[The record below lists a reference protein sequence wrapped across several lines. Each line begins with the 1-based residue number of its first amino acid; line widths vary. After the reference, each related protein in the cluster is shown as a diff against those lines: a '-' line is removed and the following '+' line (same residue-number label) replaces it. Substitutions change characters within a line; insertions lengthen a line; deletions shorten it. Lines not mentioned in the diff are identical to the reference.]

1 MVGGINLLTIEE
13 FEKAF
18 FCEGL
23 LRKKT
28 VRGTALSLTRIF
40 IKILSL
46 QGANNAEI
54 GRILNRGRAVIGYH
68 LLNTSPIEVKY
79 AEKFI
84 KNKKFRYDGGL
95 GNY

>member
-1 MVGGINLLTIEE
+1 MLTIEE
-13 FEKAF
+13 FEKVF
-18 FCEGL
+18 NCRGL

-54 GRILNRGRAVIGYH
+54 GRILNRGRSVIGYH
-68 LLNTSPIEVKY
+68 LLNITPIEVKY

-84 KNKKFRYDGGL
+84 KNKNFKYDGSL